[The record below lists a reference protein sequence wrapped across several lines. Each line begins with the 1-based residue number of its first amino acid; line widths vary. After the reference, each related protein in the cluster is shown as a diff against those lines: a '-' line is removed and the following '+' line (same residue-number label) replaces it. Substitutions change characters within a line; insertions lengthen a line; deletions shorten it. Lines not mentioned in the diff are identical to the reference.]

1 MTLGPRVDGMLSE
14 PVPSGGWTGDQTKA
28 AALPP
33 TVPAC
38 RDRRVMALLVMA
50 AMLMLWVAWWALLSL
65 HSPLAPHP
73 PTSQTT
79 RLPLRQNSVAP
90 LYVRPWEA
98 NVSHGLAI
106 AAFVVPGAYLAWTAI
121 RRRSGR

>member
-1 MTLGPRVDGMLSE
+1 MPSE
-14 PVPSGGWTGDQTKA
+14 PVPSGAWTGNQDEA
-28 AALPP
+28 AAPP
-33 TVPAC
+33 PPVPAS
-38 RDRRVMALLVMA
+38 RDRRVVALLLMGALLV
-50 AMLMLWVAWWALLSL
+50 LWVAWWVLLSL

-73 PTSQTT
+73 PTGQTT
-79 RLPLRQNSVAP
+79 PLSLRQNSVAT

-98 NVSHGLAI
+98 GVSHGLAI